1 MTRHDTLTLIERAD
15 AAITAEDFD
24 TLMRFYTEDAVL
36 VVEPGRIAT
45 GKRQIRQ
52 AFEAIARHFGNAL
65 TVTQG
70 DAEVIEGG
78 DTALVVMETHLHVGE
93 AAPITRRAT
102 YVFRRD
108 AGGGWLCTVDNS
120 YGTDLLDAGRPDSGF
135 DTPDGQGDRS

>member
-1 MTRHDTLTLIERAD
+1 MSHPVLTLIRQAD
-15 AAITAEDFD
+15 SAITAEDFD
-24 TLMRFYTEDAVL
+24 ALIDFYAEDAAL
-36 VVEPGRIAT
+36 VVEPGRIAR
-45 GKRQIRQ
+45 GKAQIRR

-70 DAEVIEGG
+70 HAQVIEGG
-78 DTALVVMETHLHVGE
+78 DTALVVMETHLHVRE

-120 YGTDLLDAGRPDSGF
+120 YGTDLLDAGRPDSEF